1 MSDNAPPAVADPLA
15 GGEWDEDEVRGVSA
29 AHVDGHRA
37 GLVPR
42 IAAPVAVPVDLQ
54 AAVLYLGQRGVR
66 VRARL
71 LCSLHILVKRN
82 YTL

>member
-15 GGEWDEDEVRGVSA
+15 GGEWDEDEVRRVTV

-37 GLVPR
+37 RLVPR
-42 IAAPVAVPVDLQ
+42 VAAAAVAVPVDLQ
-54 AAVLYLGQRGVR
+54 APVLDLGQRRVR

-71 LCSLHILVKRN
+71 LCEYKYLW
-82 YTL
+82 

>member
-15 GGEWDEDEVRGVSA
+15 GGEWDEDEVRMRVAA

-37 GLVPR
+37 RLV
-42 IAAPVAVPVDLQ
+42 APHPVPVPVDLQ
-54 AAVLYLGQRGVR
+54 APVLDLGQRRVR

-71 LCSLHILVKRN
+71 LCEYKYLW
-82 YTL
+82 

>member
-15 GGEWDEDEVRGVSA
+15 GGEGDEDEMRGVAA

-37 GLVPR
+37 RLV
-42 IAAPVAVPVDLQ
+42 APHPVPVPVDLQ
-54 AAVLYLGQRGVR
+54 APVLDLGQRRVR

-71 LCSLHILVKRN
+71 LCGHVQG
-82 YTL
+82 